1 MPRRRVVWD
10 RTHRIIRSRF
20 PPIDLFE
27 DIADPADWEAIASA
41 EAKTNPRLR
50 DSLGR
55 LDLVPPARRVSGPGA
70 SWAMAPFTHVST
82 DRPSRFSDG
91 SFGVYYAADTLET
104 ALIEVAHHHGRFM
117 AATAEAP
124 GWTSDF
130 RQLVGRLDA
139 ELELVGPERG
149 DLLDPQDYR
158 TSRAFGARLREEGA
172 AGILYPST
180 RAPAGL
186 CVALFWPDVAGAPAQ
201 GDHFAFEWDGARIS
215 RIHNLAKGT
224 LHAL

>member
-1 MPRRRVVWD
+1 MVRRRVVWD

-55 LDLVPPARRVSGPGA
+55 LDLVPPERRVSGPGA
-70 SWAMAPFTHVST
+70 SFAMACFTHVSP

-91 SFGVYYAADTLET
+91 SFGVYYAAESLDV
-104 ALIEVAHHHGRFM
+104 ALVEVAHHHGRFM
-117 AATAEAP
+117 AATAETT
-124 GWTSDF
+124 GWTSEF

-139 ELELVGPERG
+139 ELEVVGPDRA
-149 DLLDPQDYR
+149 DLLDPHDYR
-158 TSRAFGARLREEGA
+158 AAQDFGARLREGGA
-172 AGILYPST
+172 DGILYPSA
-180 RAPAGL
+180 RAVSGF
-186 CVALFWPDVAGAPAQ
+186 CVALFWPDVAGPPAQ
-201 GDHFAFEWDGARIS
+201 GDHFAFEWDGSRVS
-215 RIHNLAKGT
+215 RIRNLVTGE
-224 LHAL
+224 LLAL

>member
-1 MPRRRVVWD
+1 MPRRRVIWD

-50 DSLGR
+50 DNFGR

-70 SWAMAPFTHVST
+70 SWAMAPFIHVSP

-91 SFGVYYAADTLET
+91 SFGVYYAAETLET

-117 AATAEAP
+117 TATAERP

-130 RQLVGRLDA
+130 RQLIGRLDA
-139 ELELVGPERG
+139 DLEVVGPERAE
-149 DLLDPQDYR
+149 LLDRHDYR
-158 TSRAFGARLREEGA
+158 AAQDFGARLREEGA
-172 AGILYPST
+172 DGILYPSA
-180 RAPAGL
+180 RAPSGL
-186 CVALFWPDVAGAPAQ
+186 CVALFWPDVAGAPVQ
-201 GDHFAFEWDGARIS
+201 GDHFAFEWDGTRVA

>member
-104 ALIEVAHHHGRFM
+104 ALIEVAHHHARFM

-124 GWTSDF
+124 GWTSEF
-130 RQLVGRLDA
+130 RQLVGHLDA

-158 TSRAFGARLREEGA
+158 TSQAFGARLREEGA

-180 RAPAGL
+180 RAPEGL

-201 GDHFAFEWDGARIS
+201 GDHFAFEWDGARVS

>member
-1 MPRRRVVWD
+1 MARRRVIWD

-41 EAKTNPRLR
+41 EAKSNPRLR
-50 DSLGR
+50 ESLGR
-55 LDLVPPARRVSGPGA
+55 LDLVPPARRVSGAGA
-70 SWAMAPFTHVST
+70 SWAMAPFTHVSP

-91 SFGVYYAADTLET
+91 SFGVYYAAETLET

-117 AATAEAP
+117 AATDEAP
-124 GWTSDF
+124 GWTSEF
-130 RQLVGRLDA
+130 RQLIGRLDA
-139 ELELVGPERG
+139 ELEVVGPERA
-149 DLLDPQDYR
+149 DLLDPLDYR
-158 TSRAFGARLREEGA
+158 AAQSFGAERRAEGA
-172 AGILYPST
+172 NGILYPSA
-180 RAPAGL
+180 RAPDGL

-201 GDHFAFEWDGARIS
+201 GDHFAFEWDGRRVS
-215 RIHNLAKGT
+215 RIHNLATGT